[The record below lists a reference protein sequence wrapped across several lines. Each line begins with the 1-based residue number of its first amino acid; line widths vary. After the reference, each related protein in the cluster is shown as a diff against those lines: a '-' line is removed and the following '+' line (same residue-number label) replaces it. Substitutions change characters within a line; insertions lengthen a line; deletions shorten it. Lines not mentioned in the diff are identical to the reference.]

1 MYYEGCKGGEYL
13 IDLLTLQ
20 LSVVWLALGLVAGWN
35 IGYFMGCR
43 KRGDYTK

>member
-1 MYYEGCKGGEYL
+1 M
-13 IDLLTLQ
+13 ISPFVVQ
-20 LSVVWLALGLVAGWN
+20 LSVAWVTIGLVAGWS

>member
-1 MYYEGCKGGEYL
+1 MIPILVLK
-13 IDLLTLQ
+13 IAIAW
-20 LSVVWLALGLVAGWN
+20 LSVGLVAGWS